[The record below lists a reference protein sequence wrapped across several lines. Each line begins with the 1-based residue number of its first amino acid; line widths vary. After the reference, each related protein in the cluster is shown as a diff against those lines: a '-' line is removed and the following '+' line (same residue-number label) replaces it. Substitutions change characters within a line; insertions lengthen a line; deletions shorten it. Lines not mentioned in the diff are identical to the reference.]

1 MECFAAFVAS
11 SVTSSVDSLNA
22 DAVSVTAFRRPC
34 EGSPRRVT
42 GFYVQY
48 LHSASY
54 VVLRKVHPR
63 RVSQRVEIGWRGS
76 PTLIIYTPTPYD
88 TIGQRYTPSGYLE
101 GTMSHTVQEKQKLLN
116 RVRRIKGQVEAIE
129 RALEE
134 EHGCSDVLQR
144 ITSCRGAMN
153 GLLAVVLEDHIRNH
167 LVDADNGEDHGGSA
181 TEQLIEVV
189 HSYFK

>member
-1 MECFAAFVAS
+1 MG
-11 SVTSSVDSLNA
+11 
-22 DAVSVTAFRRPC
+22 VS
-34 EGSPRRVT
+34 ES
-42 GFYVQY
+42 
-48 LHSASY
+48 
-54 VVLRKVHPR
+54 
-63 RVSQRVEIGWRGS
+63 
-76 PTLIIYTPTPYD
+76 
-88 TIGQRYTPSGYLE
+88 
-101 GTMSHTVQEKQKLLN
+101 TMSHTVQEKQRLLN

-167 LVDADNGEDHGGSA
+167 LVDANDGEEPAGSA

>member
-1 MECFAAFVAS
+1 MVNF
-11 SVTSSVDSLNA
+11 
-22 DAVSVTAFRRPC
+22 P
-34 EGSPRRVT
+34 
-42 GFYVQY
+42 Q
-48 LHSASY
+48 LH
-54 VVLRKVHPR
+54 
-63 RVSQRVEIGWRGS
+63 
-76 PTLIIYTPTPYD
+76 TPW
-88 TIGQRYTPSGYLE
+88 GYLE
-101 GTMSHTVQEKQKLLN
+101 SAMSYTIQDKQKLLN

-167 LVDADNGEDHGGSA
+167 LVDAESGEGDGASA